1 MYRERGKR
9 KGGRERGG
17 RRGRGRARVCIDTG
31 ICSIVIPMFF
41 IFFFTFLLAAEK
53 FTAIQQRI
61 KANLVL
67 VSRSRFKVLVPY
79 NTCVIEIFKKM
90 PSKCY
95 GELIYI

>member
-1 MYRERGKR
+1 MYRCGNLLYSYPN
-9 KGGRERGG
+9 
-17 RRGRGRARVCIDTG
+17 V
-31 ICSIVIPMFF
+31 PYLL
-41 IFFFTFLLAAEK
+41 FTFSLVAEK

-95 GELIYI
+95 GKLI